1 MKKTINEFEFVQ
13 AFDDH
18 MRSSNFSRAGRV
30 ALYEYLTEME
40 RIHGEEIELD
50 VIALCSEFTEY
61 ETVDELIEAY
71 YHEDDEKPEFLED
84 VALMLEDNTRV
95 IRVYYFNHAT
105 RQPFESL
112 IVQDF

>member
-1 MKKTINEFEFVQ
+1 MKRTVTENDFVR
-13 AFDDH
+13 AFDE
-18 MRSSNFSRAGRV
+18 MGREFNFTHPARV

-50 VIALCSEFTEY
+50 VIALCSDFTEY

-71 YHEDDEKPEFLED
+71 YHEDDEKPEYLED
-84 VALMLEDNTRV
+84 VALMLEDETLV
-95 IRVYYFNHAT
+95 IRVDYFNHAT
-105 RQPFESL
+105 RQHFESL